1 MRALVAR
8 VDRLQRLALF
18 EAAGRLGSFT
28 AAGREL
34 GIAQPA
40 VTRQIRALER
50 SVGVELFHR
59 TANRSE
65 LSEAGR
71 NLLATLDLAF
81 SAVERTLDDLI
92 ASDEIFVLA
101 SPPGFA
107 QELLVPHLDALQA
120 VLGDRDLRLWLYD
133 REAELANGHFD
144 AALRI
149 GQGRWP
155 GLDSARLFDEQ
166 VVPIASTDFAD
177 EWALDSASVASDVL
191 AVPLLHMEADRP
203 WMSWTNWLANF
214 DLALTPGRSRVIFNN
229 YPTVLQ
235 QALAGRG
242 VALGWAGLVEHHVA
256 DGVLTVVGPTVNSDR
271 SYYVTWPAG
280 SSEVI
285 DGLVAWLL
293 DDSSLSIAVRTTEQ

>member
-1 MRALVAR
+1 MRTIVGR

-18 EAAGRLGSFT
+18 EAAARLGSFT

-40 VTRQIRALER
+40 VTRQIRMLER
-50 SVGVELFHR
+50 SIGVELFHR

-65 LSEAGR
+65 LSAAGR
-71 NLLATLDLAF
+71 DLLATLDLAF
-81 SAVERTLDDLI
+81 TAIERTLDDLVDT
-92 ASDEIFVLA
+92 DEIFVLA

-120 VLGDRDLRLWLYD
+120 VLGHRDLRLWLYD

-144 AALRI
+144 AAIRI

-155 GLDSARLFDEQ
+155 GLDAERLFDEQ
-166 VVPIASTDFAD
+166 VVPVAAADFAA
-177 EWALDSASVASDVL
+177 EWSLDSTSAAGDVL
-191 AVPLLHMEADRP
+191 AVPLLHMDADRP
-203 WMSWTNWLANF
+203 WMSWTDWLAHF
-214 DLALTPGRSRVIFNN
+214 DLALEPGRSRVIFNN

-256 DGVLTVVGPTVNSDR
+256 DGMLMVVGPTVTSER
-271 SYYVTWPAG
+271 SYYVTWPTG
-280 SSEVI
+280 SSAVI

-293 DDSSLSIAVRTTEQ
+293 NDSSSSIAVRTTEQ